1 MPLPLLPVI
10 AGGLATSFAF
20 LTKHPIVTKMLI
32 FSTFVGFLTF
42 AIGFIKDFV
51 SPYIVTNSFMAVA
64 SYFGLLDGLSLYI
77 TIVVAGWGMK
87 QVLAFVR
94 A

>member
-1 MPLPLLPVI
+1 MLPMLPII
-10 AGGLATSFAF
+10 AGGLSTFF
-20 LTKHPIVTKMLI
+20 GFVTKHPIISKMLI
-32 FSTFVGFLTF
+32 FSTFVGFLSF
-42 AIGFIKDFV
+42 SIGFIKDFA

-94 A
+94 S